1 MLQRDNKADAYS
13 PLSALAKHQSCLSL
27 HGGKLILLM
36 FHTKFRSLIGFLC
49 ILLIITVTV
58 MILLIIIVK
67 KVNFSG
73 PLVRSFCNLDPNV
86 WKSLGN

>member
-1 MLQRDNKADAYS
+1 MLHSDNKADAYS
-13 PLSALAKHQSCLSL
+13 PLSALAKCQSRLSL

-58 MILLIIIVK
+58 TILLVILK

-73 PLVRSFCNLDPNV
+73 QVLLFFLSAI
-86 WKSLGN
+86 

>member
-13 PLSALAKHQSCLSL
+13 PLSALAKRQSRLCL
-27 HGGKLILLM
+27 HGGKLMM

-49 ILLIITVTV
+49 VLLIITVTV
-58 MILLIIIVK
+58 TILLIIVK

-73 PLVRSFCNLDPNV
+73 PLVLSFCNLDPNV
-86 WKSLGN
+86 RKSLGN